1 MHFTNTRS
9 IIKPNVADI
18 QPAKINN
25 ITMNIS
31 VRPAAPTRLNSII
44 PKQIATVNTVK
55 DEMLWGAP
63 TWYFFHTL
71 AEKIKPEYFETN
83 KNTLFNTIKSVC
95 HNLPCP
101 SCSLHAT
108 QYIDK
113 INLNSIKSKDDFIML
128 FFNFH
133 NELNKRKN
141 KPIFSY
147 DELRAKYE
155 KANLINIVNN
165 FLYYY
170 RMEHHAI
177 RMMADDM
184 HRKRSSK
191 NILEWLHSKI
201 HIFET

>member
-9 IIKPNVADI
+9 IIKQNVTAI
-18 QPAKINN
+18 QPAKLNN
-25 ITMNIS
+25 IAMNIHI
-31 VRPAAPTRLNSII
+31 RPGASIQPRPI
-44 PKQIATVNTVK
+44 IQKPIATVNRAK

-83 KNTLFNTIKSVC
+83 KNILFNTIKSVC
-95 HNLPCP
+95 YNLPCP
-101 SCSLHAT
+101 SCAQHAT
-108 QYIDK
+108 QYINK
-113 INLNSIKSKDDFIML
+113 IDFNTIKSKDDFIML

-141 KPIFSY
+141 KPTFLY
-147 DELRAKYE
+147 DELREKYK
-155 KANLINIVNN
+155 KANLINIVNH

-170 RMEHHAI
+170 RMEHHVV

-184 HRKRSSK
+184 HRKKSSK
-191 NILEWLHSKI
+191 NILEWLHSNI
-201 HIFET
+201 HIFEI